1 MTVFLYFENHLYNDV
16 NCHCVK
22 LRTPQNQ
29 SKIDN
34 LKCSLKYYGQK
45 QLAQV
50 WRSYLV
56 PHLQL
61 HCRYQ
66 LSPPPPPPI
75 ITTLLHINN
84 HIHIYIC
91 RSIITTVI
99 IILSMEGMQHHWT
112 PSHLFKNWELLSS
125 WPHLQ
130 KSNYQ
135 LSALSS
141 SFSAGGEHAAC
152 SSQLSSSE
160 KEIPASNN
168 AAADQTLRS
177 HWSSHLQPPNLIG
190 PVEINW
196 LEGRGENQQVTNTEQ
211 QNDMHTVKNGTI
223 NVLIVICQFQN
234 RSILKSSQ
242 NIQVRK
248 RFNSL

>member
-1 MTVFLYFENHLYNDV
+1 MMHFLTFYRFTHFCRTISSPTFFHRFFVTVFLYFENHLYNDV

-34 LKCSLKYYGQK
+34 LKCSLKYYGPNATQK

-66 LSPPPPPPI
+66 LSPPPI

-125 WPHLQ
+125 
-130 KSNYQ
+130 
-135 LSALSS
+135 
-141 SFSAGGEHAAC
+141 
-152 SSQLSSSE
+152 
-160 KEIPASNN
+160 
-168 AAADQTLRS
+168 
-177 HWSSHLQPPNLIG
+177 
-190 PVEINW
+190 
-196 LEGRGENQQVTNTEQ
+196 
-211 QNDMHTVKNGTI
+211 
-223 NVLIVICQFQN
+223 
-234 RSILKSSQ
+234 
-242 NIQVRK
+242 
-248 RFNSL
+248 